1 MLMLHSSYYLQQ
13 LRDILSSYY
22 FQQLRDILYIA
33 PVVLIA
39 IMGHEFA
46 HGWVSNRLGDPTPRM
61 DGRLTLNPLKHLD
74 PFGTLCL
81 IFFKMGWAKP
91 VRINTRY
98 YKNRKSGIIMVSLAG
113 PFMNFIL
120 AFLSLLLFGLLG
132 KYGSAAS
139 SSVSVFLRLFY
150 YSAVMNIGLGVF
162 NLIPIPPLDGS
173 NVLAELWP
181 GVSAFYQRIR
191 PYRTWIFVILL
202 ASGALSRT
210 LGTANTHILNSLWG
224 IVNLLLNLN
233 PYIPN
238 TGVSI

>member
-1 MLMLHSSYYLQQ
+1 
-13 LRDILSSYY
+13 
-22 FQQLRDILYIA
+22 
-33 PVVLIA
+33 
-39 IMGHEFA
+39 
-46 HGWVSNRLGDPTPRM
+46 
-61 DGRLTLNPLKHLD
+61 
-74 PFGTLCL
+74 
-81 IFFKMGWAKP
+81 
-91 VRINTRY
+91 
-98 YKNRKSGIIMVSLAG
+98 
-113 PFMNFIL
+113 
-120 AFLSLLLFGLLG
+120 
-132 KYGSAAS
+132 
-139 SSVSVFLRLFY
+139 
-150 YSAVMNIGLGVF
+150 MNIGLGVF

-191 PYRTWIFVILL
+191 PYQTWILVILL